1 MGIAPIFDS
10 DYVLRRIYQEGIN
23 NDGTLKS
30 TCFSDRH
37 DSPSRHLE
45 KLTTTSNILT
55 DHPGVVCVAKL
66 NVGEI
71 RGLGLEVLYEPT
83 QEDPF
88 HCIIIKKPNSANI
101 DKKIRRKLVSITQ
114 MVKV

>member
-37 DSPSRHLE
+37 DSPSCHLE
-45 KLTTTSNILT
+45 KLTTKSNILT
-55 DHPGVVCVAKL
+55 DHPGVVVVAKL
-66 NVGEI
+66 NVGE
-71 RGLGLEVLYEPT
+71 
-83 QEDPF
+83 
-88 HCIIIKKPNSANI
+88 IIKKPNSANI

-114 MVKV
+114 IVKV